1 MTRNMDESVV
11 RPESTVTR
19 RDLLASGG
27 AILGGMAMTGQAF
40 AQQAGGQQSGGE
52 QTGGDPLAVS
62 QTWAGKP
69 FGSGLLARKVAVIT
83 GAARGIGR
91 SIAVDMAA
99 NGADIVAID
108 ICAKIL
114 KEQSY
119 AVTTRDD
126 LEETARLVQQN
137 GRKCMQVVGDVRDI
151 AFLRATAD
159 KAEQQFGHIDIVVAN
174 AATQHFKP
182 LVEMEDWEFNGVIEN
197 NLIGT
202 ANTIRAFA
210 PKMIAQGKGG
220 RIIVLSSMQ
229 GKHGSK
235 NMSSYSASKWGI
247 LGLMKSAALELG
259 KYKITVNALVPGLVD
274 TPLTHNEE
282 RWSALIGEVTA
293 NDNPPKNPTEQQAY
307 ETRAPHVPLKVG
319 WLKPEDLAP
328 AAVFLASDGAA
339 MVTGASYDVTG
350 GDNANNQS

>member
-1 MTRNMDESVV
+1 MTLNNEQEALGNYVEEIVGRQGSKMS
-11 RPESTVTR
+11 R

-27 AILGGMAMTGQAF
+27 AIMGGMAMGGKAL
-40 AQQAGGQQSGGE
+40 AQQPADALTE
-52 QTGGDPLAVS
+52 K
-62 QTWAGKP
+62 QTWPGRA
-69 FGSGLLARKVAVIT
+69 FGDGLLKGKVAVIT

-99 NGADIVAID
+99 NGADIVGID
-108 ICAKIL
+108 ICAKITPV
-114 KEQSY
+114 QSY
-119 AVTTRDD
+119 TVASKED
-126 LEETARLVQQN
+126 LEQTGKLVKQH
-137 GRKCMQVVGDVRDI
+137 GRQFVQVVGDVRDI

-159 KAEQQFGHIDIVVAN
+159 QVEQKFGHVDIVVAN
-174 AATQHFKP
+174 AATQRFKP
-182 LVEMEDWEFNGVIEN
+182 LIEMEDWEWNDVINN
-197 NLIGT
+197 NLNGT

-210 PKMIAQGKGG
+210 PKLVKAGGG

-247 LGLMKSAALELG
+247 IGLMKSAALELG
-259 KYKITVNALVPGLVD
+259 KDKITVNALIPGLVD
-274 TPLTHNEE
+274 TPLTHNEA

-293 NDNPPKNPTEQQAY
+293 NENPPKNPTEQEAY
-307 ETRAPHVPLKVG
+307 DTRAPHEPLKVA

-328 AAVFLASDGAA
+328 AAVFLASDLAA
-339 MVTGASYDVTG
+339 MVTGATYDVTG